1 MATNAEGTAETGLS
15 MASSGGALRR
25 KPKTASCKTHH
36 AMKDKPTKRSARV
49 SCRLLSCQKRTA
61 TAPNSSAAGT
71 TTVKLKRC
79 SAFATD
85 QAPSTTAAALAPNFQ
100 GLRWAYSCAPKKKNT
115 AAIAYSQRSRAVCS
129 GVSGT
134 HCAKAAPK

>member
-15 MASSGGALRR
+15 MASSEGALRR
-25 KPKTASCKTHH
+25 KTKTASCKTHQ
-36 AMKDKPTKRSARV
+36 AMKDNPRRRSASV
-49 SCRLLSCQKRTA
+49 SWRLLSCQKRTA

-85 QAPSTTAAALAPNFQ
+85 HAPSTAAAAPAPNFQ
-100 GLRWAYSCAPKKKNT
+100 GLRWAYSCALKKKNT
-115 AAIAYSQRSRAVCS
+115 AAIEYSQRSKAVCN

-134 HCAKAAPK
+134 HWASAAPR